1 MKKIILLVMILFTVG
16 SCKSTKVS
24 ESIIYFLP
32 RAVEE
37 ELFKIISKQK
47 EMDYCFYLLS
57 KSEYKY
63 EIFIIEDKL
72 KNNFNTVNKYRY
84 VDNTNRKLLVNDKF
98 YPLIFATDYT
108 FGTDLRKTKLKN
120 LSERN
125 QIDKK
130 EDGYILYKID
140 VLLHGKSII
149 FDNKGNIYNN

>member
-1 MKKIILLVMILFTVG
+1 MRKVFLLVILLFTIG

-24 ESIIYFLP
+24 EPITYFLP

-37 ELFKIISKQK
+37 ELFKIISEQK
-47 EMDYCFYLLS
+47 EIDYCFYLLS

-63 EIFIIEDKL
+63 EIFIIEDEL
-72 KNNFNTVNKYRY
+72 NNNFKSVNKYRY

-98 YPLIFATDYT
+98 YPLVFATDYA
-108 FGTDLRKTKLKN
+108 FGTDLRKTELKN

-125 QIDKK
+125 QIDNE

-140 VLLHGKSII
+140 VLLHGKSIV
-149 FDNKGNIYNN
+149 FDNKGKIYSE